1 MSLVDALTDKP
12 WQDNSPDKGRKAS
25 ETLKVRRVGLRV
37 LLAVVTMLF
46 FLFFVAFLMRSQ
58 YPDWQPLAEEPAHP
72 LFDQSILWLNSFYL
86 LFASILVEVA
96 RRTVLKSSQ
105 TVTRISLVLG
115 GLFSVAFVAGQ
126 LLFWQQLYSQ
136 GFSVD
141 VNPALSFFYLF
152 TGLHAAHVGLG
163 VLVWIAAL
171 FVTFKGSIKRQEYIE
186 LCAIYWHFLLGLW
199 FALFALLVSKPE
211 TYDAIAAF
219 CGLR

>member
-1 MSLVDALTDKP
+1 MSLVDALTNKP
-12 WQDNSPDKGRKAS
+12 WQDNSPDRGRKAA
-25 ETLKVRRVGLRV
+25 ETLKTRRVGLRV
-37 LLAVVTMLF
+37 LLAVVSMLF

-72 LFDQSILWLNSFYL
+72 LFDKSILWLNTVYL
-86 LFASILVEVA
+86 ILASVLVEVA
-96 RRTVLKSSQ
+96 RRTVLNAKQQ
-105 TVTRISLVLG
+105 TARVTLVVG

-126 LLFWQQLYSQ
+126 LLFWQQLYQ
-136 GFSVD
+136 EGFSVD

-152 TGLHAAHVGLG
+152 TGLHAAHVGIG
-163 VLVWIAAL
+163 ILVWVCAL
-171 FVTFKGSIKRQEYIE
+171 FVTFKNTEKKQEYIE

-199 FALFALLVSKPE
+199 LVLFALLVSKPE